1 MAETIWLVLVWLLII
16 GGIIAL
22 FLSIMCLFNQS
33 LLERMGVIGQQIL
46 VDINKNM
53 VKNRKFWG
61 VVYLIVGVIL
71 VYFGYLT
78 LKLL

>member
-1 MAETIWLVLVWLLII
+1 MAEAIWLVLVWLLII